1 MEGSE
6 EHFLSLQ
13 TLRVLEGRLSVGF
26 LNYVSTTTTSPHRIH
41 RILLTESHHN
51 QAITW
56 LCLLFSIPSCTS
68 VSAKL
73 LQSCLTLCDHMD
85 SSPPGSSVHGIL
97 LARILEW
104 VAMPSSRGSSCP
116 QDRTWVFMSTALVG
130 GFFTTNSTW
139 EAPIPFYLSHIQWTD
154 SYLLLVY
161 TSLAYAISFWDQPQR
176 KGNDWVFARKV
187 DRMNLMSCMPQ
198 EGHWVI

>member
-1 MEGSE
+1 MIIHQSY
-6 EHFLSLQ
+6 HYAHHWIL
-13 TLRVLEGRLSVGF
+13 TLL
-26 LNYVSTTTTSPHRIH
+26 
-41 RILLTESHHN
+41 ILIAKTKTETYLT
-51 QAITW
+51 I
-56 LCLLFSIPSCTS
+56 
-68 VSAKL
+68 
-73 LQSCLTLCDHMD
+73 CLTLHLRMKHTNEPEVKDFHGPKDIFTCVRDQSCPTLCNPMD
-85 SSPPGSSVHGIL
+85 CSPPGSSVLGIL

-104 VAMPSSRGSSCP
+104 VTMPSSRGSSCP